1 MHYNGVDWID
11 KPKVSDGLWICWVYN
26 PTYPLFQTAF
36 FHANSEMKEK
46 VTRNYSGMKEKLI
59 QAHVASHMQ
68 KPFKPRAWLR
78 HTPYT

>member
-36 FHANSEMKEK
+36 FHAHSEMQEK
-46 VTRNYSGMKEKLI
+46 VTRNCIL
-59 QAHVASHMQ
+59 Q
-68 KPFKPRAWLR
+68 RRRLD
-78 HTPYT
+78 

>member
-1 MHYNGVDWID
+1 MVCSKENQRPSESLI
-11 KPKVSDGLWICWVYN
+11 
-26 PTYPLFQTAF
+26 FQTALLL
-36 FHANSEMKEK
+36 NEK
-46 VTRNYSGMKEKLI
+46 MRVWLRHTPYARLKIYGFCSRFSLYSGMKEKLI

>member
-1 MHYNGVDWID
+1 LLRLAVLLY
-11 KPKVSDGLWICWVYN
+11 GLRLVALYHFILHSTIFN
-26 PTYPLFQTAF
+26 DTGRLKAL
-36 FHANSEMKEK
+36 
-46 VTRNYSGMKEKLI
+46 YSGMKEKLI